1 MMDQLQGQV
10 AAITGAAHGMGEAI
24 AKTYAR
30 AGAAVGLIDRQA
42 EALDQVVEA
51 IQGEGGRAFGQV
63 ADVRCYEEI
72 EQAVQSIEAELG
84 PIDILVNAA
93 GLGIYKVFEELTES
107 DWDTTFDVNV
117 KGVFLVSKAVV
128 PGMIERGKGLVLNI
142 ASLAAIMRGFDRG
155 SCYGASK
162 YAVRGFSNYMAVEL
176 RPKGIKVCCL
186 DPGTTDSHFRGQPT
200 GNPKWMQPQDVAA
213 AALYVASQRERVS
226 VYEVSFSMLDENW

>member
-1 MMDQLQGQV
+1 MAEGLQGQV
-10 AAITGAAHGMGEAI
+10 AVITGAAHGMGEAI
-24 AKTYAR
+24 ARTYAR
-30 AGAAVGLIDRQA
+30 EGAAVGLIDLQGEPLAEVVQA
-42 EALDQVVEA
+42 IE
-51 IQGEGGRAFGQV
+51 GEGGRALGQV
-63 ADVRCYEEI
+63 ADVRHYGEI
-72 EQAVQSIEAELG
+72 ERAVQAIEAELG
-84 PIDILVNAA
+84 PADILVNAA

-128 PGMIERGKGLVLNI
+128 PRMVEREKGLVINI
-142 ASLAAIMRGFDRG
+142 ASLAAIMRGFNRG

-162 YAVRGFSNYMAVEL
+162 YAVRGLSNYMAVEL
-176 RPKGIKVCCL
+176 RPKGVKVCCL

-200 GNPKWMQPQDVAA
+200 GNPKWMQPQDVAE